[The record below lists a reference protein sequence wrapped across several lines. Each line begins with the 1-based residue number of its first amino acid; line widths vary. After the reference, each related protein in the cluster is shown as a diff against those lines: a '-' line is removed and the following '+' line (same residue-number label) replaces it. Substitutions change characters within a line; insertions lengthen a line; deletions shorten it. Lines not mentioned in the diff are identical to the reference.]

1 MRLFKLQ
8 TILVA
13 TDLTETS
20 VGAMVSAARLASAA
34 GATLHVAHVASEQN
48 ELNADADRRAE
59 YEQAIGNAVDA
70 AKTTT
75 AAQTHLMFGE
85 PPHALASL
93 ADKLRADVLVL
104 GRRERTPKADSDRPV
119 GSMAYA
125 CVTQTLVPVL
135 VVVEPISIP
144 LRTALVAVDASE
156 AARGSLL
163 MALSWSSALRDR
175 NSTEARL
182 TIFHVDTGKG
192 DPTEEAARL
201 RQSAA
206 HDADVL
212 QRNAPG
218 WAGVTVERITIK
230 DPDPAAAISR
240 HAMDS
245 GAALVILGTRASADH
260 GLSAWGSV
268 SAAVTRQLSIPV
280 LLVPPAI
287 WRDHER
293 DIDPF

>member
-1 MRLFKLQ
+1 MRLLKLQ

-20 VGAMVSAARLASAA
+20 VGAMVSAARLANAA
-34 GATLHVAHVASEQN
+34 SATLHVAHVASEQN

-93 ADKLRADVLVL
+93 ADKLSADVLVL

-119 GSMAYA
+119 GSTAYA
-125 CVTQTLVPVL
+125 CVTRTLVPVL
-135 VVVEPISIP
+135 VIVEPISIP
-144 LRTALVAVDASE
+144 LRSALVAVDASV

-175 NSTEARL
+175 SSTNGRL
-182 TIFHVDTGKG
+182 IIFHVDTGN
-192 DPTEEAARL
+192 PATEDAARL

>member
-1 MRLFKLQ
+1 MRLLKLQ

-48 ELNADADRRAE
+48 ESADADRRAE

-93 ADKLRADVLVL
+93 ADKLSADVLVL

-119 GSMAYA
+119 GSTAYA
-125 CVTQTLVPVL
+125 CVTRTLVPVL
-135 VVVEPISIP
+135 VIVEPISIP

-175 NSTEARL
+175 SSTNGRL
-182 TIFHVDTGKG
+182 IIFHVDTGN
-192 DPTEEAARL
+192 PATEEAARL

>member
-1 MRLFKLQ
+1 MRLLKLQ

-93 ADKLRADVLVL
+93 ADKLSADVLVL

-119 GSMAYA
+119 GSTAYA
-125 CVTQTLVPVL
+125 CVTRTLVPVL
-135 VVVEPISIP
+135 VIVEPISIP
-144 LRTALVAVDASE
+144 LRSALVAVDASV

-175 NSTEARL
+175 SSTNGRL
-182 TIFHVDTGKG
+182 IIFHVDTGN
-192 DPTEEAARL
+192 PATEDAARL